1 MSDAHSA
8 GELPA
13 EFEIPKNQVTRTEGL
28 FEALREGV
36 DLGSDDYSSLDL
48 VWPNGIIFHQPSFP

>member
-13 EFEIPKNQVTRTEGL
+13 EFEIPGIKSQGLGL

-36 DLGSDDYSSLDL
+36 DLGSDDHSSLDL
-48 VWPNGIIFHQPSFP
+48 VWPNYNISPT